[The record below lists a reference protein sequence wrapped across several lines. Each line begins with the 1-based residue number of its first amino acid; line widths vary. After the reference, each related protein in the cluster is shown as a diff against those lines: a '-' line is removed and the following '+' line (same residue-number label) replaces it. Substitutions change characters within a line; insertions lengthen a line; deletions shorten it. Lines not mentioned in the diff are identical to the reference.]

1 MDTSLHN
8 YFVRNEELRST
19 CDFNGYDT
27 SLTGFVY
34 EVVRVID
41 GVPLFLEDHVNRLKA
56 SAEAAAINLPVSE
69 KFIFQSFKALII
81 NNKVSEGNIK
91 CVLGNRSAN
100 SIYYAAWFQPRFYP
114 AAELYNTGVT
124 VGLLDEGRN
133 NPEAKVW
140 RADFQE
146 RILKQKQEQQVF
158 DLILIPDGS
167 LTEGTKTNI
176 FLIKNNAVF
185 TASSDQVLQGI
196 TRTKLV
202 ELAKENN
209 IPLHEQNLVLADLLA
224 ADAVFLTG
232 TSPKIL
238 PVKSVLDQTT
248 VYQVDHPVL
257 QKFIKLYD
265 ELIQQYIARHK

>member
-27 SLTGFVY
+27 SLTGLVY

-41 GVPLFLEDHVNRLKA
+41 GIPLFLEDHVNRLMA

-100 SIYYAAWFQPRFYP
+100 SIYYAAWFQPHFYP

-176 FLIKNNAVF
+176 FLIKNNEVF
-185 TASSDQVLQGI
+185 TASSDQVLHGI

-209 IPLHEQNLVLADLLA
+209 ILLHEQNLVLTDLLA

-265 ELIQQYIARHK
+265 ELIQQYIARRK